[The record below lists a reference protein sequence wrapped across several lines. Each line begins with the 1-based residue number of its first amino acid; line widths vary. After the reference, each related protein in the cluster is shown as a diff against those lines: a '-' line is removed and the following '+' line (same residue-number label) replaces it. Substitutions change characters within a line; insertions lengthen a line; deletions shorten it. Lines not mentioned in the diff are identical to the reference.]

1 MVGKCEVLGQVGRFM
16 LGFSALVL
24 LSAHYYRN
32 YALAAIAFGIFILGG
47 VCHVERSRLR
57 E

>member
-1 MVGKCEVLGQVGRFM
+1 MVDKCELLGQVGRFAV
-16 LGFSALVL
+16 GFSALVL

-47 VCHVERSRLR
+47 VCYVERSRFR